1 MSGEAQRAA
10 QRSGAAGDDAAV
22 LRARIAD
29 LEVERAELLRRTN
42 EAIAAAEEKTYW
54 LDRWNL
60 DLNALMRKPG
70 AAAFRSTIRA
80 YRRASARL
88 RGLRRR
94 LAS

>member
-1 MSGEAQRAA
+1 MSGEPQRAA
-10 QRSGAAGDDAAV
+10 EQSPAAGDDAAV

-80 YRRASARL
+80 SRQASARL

-94 LAS
+94 LVS

>member
-1 MSGEAQRAA
+1 MSGEPQRTAKQA
-10 QRSGAAGDDAAV
+10 RDAGDDAAV

-29 LEVERAELLRRTN
+29 LEAERAELLRRTN

-70 AAAFRSTIRA
+70 AAAFRGAIRA
-80 YRRASARL
+80 SRRASARL
-88 RGLRRR
+88 RELRRR
-94 LAS
+94 LVS

>member
-1 MSGEAQRAA
+1 MSGEPQRTAQQAHPAA
-10 QRSGAAGDDAAV
+10 DDAAA

-29 LEVERAELLRRTN
+29 LEVERAELVRRTN

-70 AAAFRSTIRA
+70 AATFRSTIRA
-80 YRRASARL
+80 SRRASARL
-88 RGLRRR
+88 RRR
-94 LAS
+94 LGS